1 MSKIK
6 IMDENL
12 ANKIAAGEVV
22 ERCASVVKELC
33 ENSID
38 AHSTDIKI
46 ELISSG
52 VKSIKVTDNGIG
64 MDKEDALLCFTS
76 HATSKVIEEEDL
88 YNLSTLGFR
97 GEALPSIASVSII
110 NLKTSNG
117 EIGVIYEL
125 EGGKVV
131 KEENG
136 DLRKGTIIEVKDL
149 FYNTPARLKYL
160 SSLQSELSNIS
171 QVINRLALSHT
182 NIRFTLI
189 NDGKEVLSTS
199 GSGNLLKAI
208 NEIYGVKIAKKMLKL
223 DCENDDYS
231 VFGYIS
237 LPEVNKSNRN
247 HLITIVNGRVVRNQ
261 ELNKAINDA
270 YHKYKP
276 DNRYPIVI
284 LKIDVDPV
292 LIDVNIHPS
301 KQDIKFSNFD
311 DLKEMINKKIEKI
324 LDNNFLGIDV
334 STKEV
339 QINNIVQKIENEE
352 KKEEVK
358 EYVMDFS
365 TSDNLIKEE
374 ENNYNFTEDKN
385 YNYQETEINEE
396 ETAKPFPDIY
406 PIGSV
411 LGTYIVCHN
420 EKGLY
425 LIDQH
430 AAEERVN
437 YEKYKKAMASP
448 VKDTISMLFPI
459 NLEYPKDEFII
470 IQNNL
475 EFIRSLGIDIE
486 EFGKNSFIIKAHPTW
501 FKEGLEEIFISN
513 VLEKIITMN
522 KNFDLERFNDS
533 ISAMMACK
541 ASIKANTQISLEE
554 MENII
559 SKLKLCKNPYNCA
572 HGRPTII
579 HYPVYELEKL
589 FKRVM

>member
-22 ERCASVVKELC
+22 ERCSSVVKELC

-38 AHSTDIKI
+38 AYSTDIKI

-223 DCENDDYS
+223 ECENDDYS

-541 ASIKANTQISLEE
+541 ASIKANTQISLKE

>member
-208 NEIYGVKIAKKMLKL
+208 NEIYGVKIAKKMLEL
-223 DCENDDYS
+223 ECENDDYS

-385 YNYQETEINEE
+385 YDYQETEINEE